1 MTALAYSDWIGRT
14 ETQTGVLT
22 QGAAAM
28 LQATVQMEA
37 TAPLQTGDVMP
48 QLWHWAAFNET
59 VPMAQLAQD
68 GHPKRGGFLP
78 PVPLERRMWA
88 AGDLTFV
95 KPLRVGEAL
104 SRVSTIAAVTEKD
117 GGTGPMVFVT
127 VKHEVSGTEG
137 VAIRETQDIVY
148 LRIPDR
154 FTPPKAV
161 PVPETPA
168 FDQAFP
174 VTPALLFR
182 YSALTFNAH
191 RIHYDLEYSKE
202 VEKYPGLIVHGP
214 LQATLLM
221 DRATAY
227 AEGRAPTG
235 FKFRGIHPMFH
246 FEDLRLLGVATED
259 GTLSLCTGSPR
270 GHQGLKATAVWED
283 AS

>member
-1 MTALAYSDWIGRT
+1 MDAVNISNWIGRT
-14 ETQTGVLT
+14 ETQSGVLT

-28 LQATVQMEA
+28 LQATVQIDA
-37 TAPLQTGDVMP
+37 TAPIRDGDAMP

-59 VPMAQLAQD
+59 VPMDQLATD

-88 AGDLTFV
+88 AGDLTFL
-95 KPLRVGEAL
+95 KPLHVGEAL
-104 SRVSTIAAVTEKD
+104 SRVSTIKAVTEKD
-117 GGTGPMVFVT
+117 GGAGPMVFVT
-127 VKHEVSGTEG
+127 VEHEVSGADG

-148 LRIPDR
+148 LQIPDT

-161 PVPETPA
+161 PVPDAPA
-168 FDQAFP
+168 FDHGFP
-174 VTPALLFR
+174 VSPALLFR

-191 RIHYDLEYSKE
+191 RIHYDLEYSKQ

-221 DRATAY
+221 DRATDHA
-227 AEGRAPTG
+227 GRAPTR

-246 FEDLRLLGVATED
+246 FENLHLMGVAAED
-259 GTLSLCTGSPR
+259 GALSLCTGSPR
-270 GHQGLKATAVWED
+270 GHQGLKATAIWED